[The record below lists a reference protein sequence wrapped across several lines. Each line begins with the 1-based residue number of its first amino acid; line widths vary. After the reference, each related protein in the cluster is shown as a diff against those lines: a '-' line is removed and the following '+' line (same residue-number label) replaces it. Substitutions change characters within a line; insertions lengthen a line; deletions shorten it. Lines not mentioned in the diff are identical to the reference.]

1 MENTAG
7 ALLVSWSFSG
17 PEDTHILL
25 VGRKTPKEDV
35 DVINAF
41 QGQDAHDI
49 YEILTTRTKGD

>member
-1 MENTAG
+1 MEPTSG
-7 ALLVSWSFSG
+7 ALIVSWDFSHSA
-17 PEDTHILL
+17 DKHILL

-49 YEILTTRTKGD
+49 YEILTEKKGV